1 VTKAS
6 DAIWPKALRL
16 GCWFHKRPHLQQPGP
31 PQAWPELKTLVAA
44 RRDAP
49 TVPEAQRRRHR
60 LGNRSQRDFPAAC
73 RCLRDE
79 AQASLNHLYVPQRH
93 PPYVRPSPLAERAVE
108 EERRRPTVIPP
119 VWDEGRV
126 VKLLFAVV
134 LRGSERWGKKCFSEF
149 DQHQIGSLRRQR
161 HLDEQTVLA
170 SPARPQPRRSAA
182 SAA

>member
-1 VTKAS
+1 VLGDLVKRGLQRPGTITTAGAAGVTKAS

-93 PPYVRPSPLAERAVE
+93 PPYVRPSPLA
-108 EERRRPTVIPP
+108 
-119 VWDEGRV
+119 
-126 VKLLFAVV
+126 
-134 LRGSERWGKKCFSEF
+134 GSAP
-149 DQHQIGSLRRQR
+149 LRRSGG
-161 HLDEQTVLA
+161 A
-170 SPARPQPRRSAA
+170 PRLFHPCGMKGVW
-182 SAA
+182 